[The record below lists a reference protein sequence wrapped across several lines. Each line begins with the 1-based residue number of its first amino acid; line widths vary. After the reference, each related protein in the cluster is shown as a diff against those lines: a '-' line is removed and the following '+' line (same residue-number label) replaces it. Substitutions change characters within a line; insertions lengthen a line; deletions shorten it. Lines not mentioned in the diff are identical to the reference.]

1 MNNRKVILLENATPL
16 DSNLK
21 DWDVNR
27 EIGNVGNP
35 EPLTILIPKD
45 DTDNPLYNYW
55 REQKIPWAHSRN
67 ALFEKAVELTSKLN
81 GLDLDFGTLSG
92 NCITLMANLLPNKI
106 IYGFDSWKGYPADF
120 GVQGKGAW
128 AIPIPTNLP
137 SNTKL
142 IVGLFQDTLI
152 NFLKEKQQKINIIH
166 IDCDLYDSTKY
177 VFDNCY
183 PYIQI
188 GTVVQF
194 NGLFNRNVL
203 NHTLYWFNDELTAW
217 NDFITEKNIKWE
229 WIGSQG
235 FSASMI
241 IKEM

>member
-1 MNNRKVILLENATPL
+1 MNNRKVVIAENVKLEEGERG
-16 DSNLK
+16 
-21 DWDVNR
+21 WDVNK
-27 EIGNVGNP
+27 EIGNVGSTI
-35 EPLTILIPKD
+35 PLTILIPRD
-45 DTDNPLYNYW
+45 DSNTPLFNYW

-67 ALFEKAVELTSKLN
+67 ELFETAVKLTSNMN
-81 GLDLDFGTLSG
+81 GLDLDFGTLTG
-92 NCITLMANLLPNKI
+92 NCIRILAELLPNKT
-106 IYGFDSWKGYPADF
+106 IYGFDSYKGYPADF

-128 AIPIPTNLP
+128 AIPVPKNLPTN
-137 SNTKL
+137 TQL
-142 IVGLFQDTLI
+142 IVGLFQDTLV

-183 PYIQI
+183 PYIQE

-194 NGLFNRNVL
+194 NGLFNRNIIG
-203 NHTLYWFNDELTAW
+203 NTLYWFNDELTAW
-217 NDFITEKNIKWE
+217 NDFVTEKNIKWD

-241 IKEM
+241 IKGK